1 MKKRYTILQQFSSFG
16 QLTTVFGW
24 VTDRP
29 LENNIKTLMQ
39 QYPEK
44 DEKFWV
50 TYCLDAAKNGTDS
63 LAVQH
68 LRAYLEEACWQ
79 SSKAT
84 YRDFSIPDFTW
95 LDYWQIARQ
104 AASNPVQIFKNY
116 DIQRGLP
123 SVYAQKKLRGAILDI
138 IRKGQETQRAS
149 DWGLLRKLSKKALK
163 TALQTAGI
171 EEPKLSGCVLA
182 WQAFQEVYAPPA
194 TVRKN
199 QPLPAPTDAQLA
211 DIATYY
217 NDRRFERSRTVPLS
231 ASHPS
236 AVSAIEIQKMLTTC
250 INAVRANSKIELD
263 SLDADNPALELETAN
278 YSDVQQWHKEEQAA
292 YSEQWEQLKR
302 VLSDAIASLPPTA
315 RTMLILE
322 HGLIELN
329 QSDICKEYGLK
340 QFQLSRQLSRHKR
353 YLLEALA
360 QWSQKQAGV
369 TLNVEKINHLSQELD
384 LWLNWYC
391 QTTILHRFLQTTL
404 RLHPTLQS
412 EIPLLRRY
420 YGENLPPAIAKAEK
434 VIGQFQL
441 RGAELDHRLTQ
452 AKKVLQKQKKLSS
465 TELENKL
472 SQIQVILQQRE
483 KALIENFQL
492 TEIQFE
498 EKLKTI
504 KQVLQAHLQQFLEK
518 ALNLSP
524 NSQIVTAKPLA
535 ELIDTWLS
543 TAQYSTLSMERRQ

>member
-1 MKKRYTILQQFSSFG
+1 MEKCRTIIQKFSSVR
-16 QLTTVFGW
+16 QLTPVSGW
-24 VTDRP
+24 VTDRT
-29 LENNIKTLMQ
+29 LEKNMKALIQ

-44 DEKFWV
+44 NEKFWV
-50 TYCLDAAKNGTDS
+50 TYWLDAAKNGTDS

-79 SSKAT
+79 SAKAT
-84 YRDFSIPDFTW
+84 YRKFSIPDFSW

-123 SVYAQKKLRGAILDI
+123 SAYAQEKLSGAILDI

-163 TALQTAGI
+163 TALQTVGI
-171 EEPKLSGCVLA
+171 DEPKLSGCVLA

-217 NDRRFERSRTVPLS
+217 NEREFERLRTVPLS

-236 AVSAIEIQKMLTTC
+236 TVSAIEIQKMLTTC
-250 INAVRANSKIELD
+250 INAVRANNKIGLD
-263 SLDADNPALELETAN
+263 SLNANNPALELETAN
-278 YSDVQQWHKEEQAA
+278 YSDVQQWHKEEQAV
-292 YSEQWEQLKR
+292 YSEQWEQLR
-302 VLSDAIASLPPTA
+302 RELSSAIAFLPPTA

-322 HGLIELN
+322 HGLIGLN
-329 QSDICKEYGLK
+329 QSDISKEYGLK
-340 QFQLSRQLSRHKR
+340 QYQLSRQLSRHKG
-353 YLLEALA
+353 YLLETLA

-369 TLNVEKINHLSQELD
+369 TLNVEKINHLSQDLD
-384 LWLNWYC
+384 LWIHSYC

-404 RLHPTLQS
+404 RLHPTLQP
-412 EIPLLRRY
+412 EIPLLRWY
-420 YGENLPPAIAKAEK
+420 YGENLPALAKAEK
-434 VIGQFQL
+434 IIGQFQL
-441 RGAELDHRLTQ
+441 REIEFEQRLAQ
-452 AKKVLQKQKKLSS
+452 AKQILQKQKKLSS

-472 SQIQVILQQRE
+472 SQIQGILQERE

-492 TEIQFE
+492 TESQFE

-504 KQVLQAHLQQFLEK
+504 KQVLQDRLQQFLEK
-518 ALNLSP
+518 ALNLSSS
-524 NSQIVTAKPLA
+524 SQIVTAKPLA
-535 ELIDTWLS
+535 ELIETWLS
-543 TAQYSTLSMERRQ
+543 TAQYSALSMKRRQ